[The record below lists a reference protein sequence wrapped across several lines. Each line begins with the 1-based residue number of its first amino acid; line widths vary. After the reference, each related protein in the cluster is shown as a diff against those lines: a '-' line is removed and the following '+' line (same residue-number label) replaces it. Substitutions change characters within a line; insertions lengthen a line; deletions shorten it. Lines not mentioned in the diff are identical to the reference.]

1 MTHLDL
7 DMGRVMCGIGVT
19 LLEPGEF
26 VMLRIAIKT
35 GNKETNGKPA
45 KAKQYT
51 LKFSWRRFLM
61 AAPTFP
67 ANAHRHDPYRNFKFQ
82 VLIDGKPVA
91 GLSKVS
97 ALVRKTEV
105 VEWRSGGD
113 PTHARK
119 IPGRTSYEPITLEQ
133 GLTHDTVFEEW
144 ANLVNNIDGDAAMS
158 LKNFRKDIVI
168 NLLNLQGTVAISY
181 RVRRAWVS
189 EYQALPELG
198 ADDCEV
204 GIQRIVLEHE
214 GWERDKAVTEP
225 SED

>member
-1 MTHLDL
+1 
-7 DMGRVMCGIGVT
+7 
-19 LLEPGEF
+19 
-26 VMLRIAIKT
+26 
-35 GNKETNGKPA
+35 
-45 KAKQYT
+45 
-51 LKFSWRRFLM
+51 M

-67 ANAHRHDPYRNFKFQ
+67 ANTHRHDPYRNFKFQ

-91 GLSKVS
+91 GLRKVS

-105 VEWRSGGD
+105 VEWRTGGD
-113 PTHARK
+113 PTHVRK
-119 IPGRTSYEPITLEQ
+119 VPGRTMYEPITLEQ
-133 GLTHDTVFEEW
+133 GLTHDPVFEEW

-158 LKNFRKDIVI
+158 LKGFRKGIVI

-181 RVRRAWVS
+181 RVKRAWVS

-214 GWERDKAVTEP
+214 GWERDKTVAEPTEV
-225 SED
+225 